1 MESLLS
7 TGIFM
12 FLCQLRA
19 RRQIA
24 LKLRSQALAESF
36 EILFDQAQL
45 VPHGDTLG
53 YLCAKLSATE
63 MAGVPP
69 AMGDAL
75 IRKKVFESSRL
86 LGQYYRVAIDGTGTF
101 RFKQRH
107 CDFCLTTTHSN
118 GETHYYHNVLEAKL
132 VTPDGFAL
140 SLMTEF
146 IENREAHLTI
156 GSDSKAKQDC
166 ELKAFHR
173 LAARLKARFK
183 RLRICLLLDA
193 LYANRPVFEVCR
205 ANDWAFLITLKDEQ
219 LKSVNDEFSRLLAL
233 HPENSHTRKFK
244 DKKTGKKDITQNYS
258 WMNDLPILDSQGRGS
273 DYINVIE
280 CNEFK
285 PGKDAMGDAVRIKTK
300 FKWLSNLHVHR
311 DNLVELSDEGGRRR
325 WKIENEGTNV
335 QKNGGYGLKHAYCE
349 DPNAFQ
355 IIYYLMQIAHTIAQ
369 LIQRGSLLK
378 KIFPRGP
385 GSHGN
390 LAFLLLE
397 GLRSLRITPAFIDDI
412 AAARVQIRF
421 NTS

>member
-1 MESLLS
+1 
-7 TGIFM
+7 M

-24 LKLRSQALAESF
+24 LKLRSQATAESF
-36 EILFDQAQL
+36 ETLFDQAQL
-45 VPHGDTLG
+45 VPHGDTLA
-53 YLCAKLSATE
+53 YLCAKLDVSQVA
-63 MAGVPP
+63 AIPP
-69 AMGDAL
+69 AMLETL
-75 IRKKVFESSRL
+75 IRKKVFEDSRL
-86 LGQYYRVAIDGTGTF
+86 LGQYYRIAIDGTGTF
-101 RFKQRH
+101 RFKRRH
-107 CDFCLTTTHSN
+107 CQWCLTTTHSN

-132 VTPDGFAL
+132 VTPDGFAI

-146 IENREAHLTI
+146 IENRAAHLTM
-156 GSDSKAKQDC
+156 GTDSKAKQDC

-173 LAARLKARFK
+173 LAARLKERFK
-183 RLRICLLLDA
+183 RLKICLLLDA
-193 LYANRPVFEVCR
+193 LYANRPVFEACR
-205 ANDWAFLITLKDEQ
+205 SNDWTFLITLKDDQ
-219 LKSVNDEFSRLLAL
+219 FKSVNDEFARLLAL
-233 HPENSHTRKFK
+233 HPENSHTRKLK
-244 DKKTGKKDITQNYS
+244 DKKTGKKEITQNYF
-258 WMNDLPILDSQGRGS
+258 WMNDLPILDTQGRGS
-273 DYINVIE
+273 TLINVLE

-285 PGKDAMGDAVRIKTK
+285 DALDEKGNKVRIKTK
-300 FKWLSNLHVHR
+300 FKWLTNLHVHK
-311 DNLVELSDEGGRRR
+311 DALVELSDEGGRRR

-397 GLRSLRITPAFIDDI
+397 GLRSLRITPCFMNDI
-412 AAARVQIRF
+412 ATARVQIRF
-421 NTS
+421 DTS